1 MKTLK
6 IIALLAVLVICN
18 LTTVA
23 QETKTVRD
31 FPEKKTFVG
40 VHAGFGA
47 GLYQMYEEYTFY
59 GEEYSGT
66 NSYSSYYGYLSGNVG
81 VDVAI
86 PVTPVFYIGPYASIG
101 TDIEEFVFGSG
112 VTMMFN
118 FKNKSAIMVSYGLN
132 FYQSPDRWLG
142 SSERISY
149 KFPNRLY
156 LGIETLSSTTTW
168 SYDGYD
174 AEYFSVLGSD
184 NSISVLFHLG
194 FKLF

>member
-1 MKTLK
+1 MQFLK
-6 IIALLAVLVICN
+6 NIQSIDNTQSIDLGIIPTEDMVVKLHFSPLGDGS
-18 LTTVA
+18 
-23 QETKTVRD
+23 D
-31 FPEKKTFVG
+31 F
-40 VHAGFGA
+40 
-47 GLYQMYEEYTFY
+47 Y
-59 GEEYSGT
+59 
-66 NSYSSYYGYLSGNVG
+66 
-81 VDVAI
+81 
-86 PVTPVFYIGPYASIG
+86 IG